1 MTLNDPHRWD
11 SAQLQLFIL
20 TFKRIPFDVL
30 FDILFIYC
38 AVCFDILF
46 LFGLLLDGVCV
57 CVDLVSGP
65 VGPGGPRALLSSP

>member
-20 TFKRIPFDVL
+20 TFKRIPFDIL
-30 FDILFIYC
+30 SDILFVYS
-38 AVCFDILF
+38 AVCFDMLF

-57 CVDLVSGP
+57 
-65 VGPGGPRALLSSP
+65 